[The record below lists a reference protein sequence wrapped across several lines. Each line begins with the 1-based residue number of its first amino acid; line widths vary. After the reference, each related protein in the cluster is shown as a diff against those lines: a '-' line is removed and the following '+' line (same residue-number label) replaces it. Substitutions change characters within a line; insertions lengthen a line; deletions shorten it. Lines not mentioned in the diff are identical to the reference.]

1 METDHG
7 AGNFD
12 AWLHEFTEIVLVLYL
27 KCIQIQF
34 ETLCIFQIRA
44 SRFLSDVPWP
54 EPDYVYQSLPTKPH
68 LIREE
73 AADRP
78 HYESVVRER
87 LAADFGISGQKLD
100 SHIERGARSPVIGA
114 YRILMHKAVGGVPS
128 AESRAGSSRDP
139 SSVAN
144 GGQRS
149 NMQSGTRRQAT
160 KVDKNVK
167 KMSKTC
173 SIL

>member
-1 METDHG
+1 MY
-7 AGNFD
+7 F
-12 AWLHEFTEIVLVLYL
+12 F
-27 KCIQIQF
+27 K
-34 ETLCIFQIRA
+34 IRA

-68 LIREE
+68 LIRDE

-114 YRILMHKAVGGVPS
+114 YRILMHKAVGGVP
-128 AESRAGSSRDP
+128 AGSRAESRDP
-139 SSVAN
+139 SSVSN
-144 GGQRS
+144 GAQRS
-149 NMQSGTRRQAT
+149 RAQSGTRRQTT

-167 KMSKTC
+167 KKSKTC
-173 SIL
+173 IIL

>member
-1 METDHG
+1 MY
-7 AGNFD
+7 FP
-12 AWLHEFTEIVLVLYL
+12 F
-27 KCIQIQF
+27 K
-34 ETLCIFQIRA
+34 IRD
-44 SRFLSDVPWP
+44 SLFLSGVPWP

-139 SSVAN
+139 SSVA
-144 GGQRS
+144 GQRS
-149 NMQSGTRRQAT
+149 KAQSGTRRQAT

-167 KMSKTC
+167 KKSKTC
-173 SIL
+173 IIL